1 MLGVIENLSFNAD
14 IVLKE
19 FADDQYALDISTG
32 DSYKLNDSSF
42 FILENFQKGLNFE
55 KVLDSL
61 IIKYRISHDMAYK
74 DCQSFVKSCLKIGIL
89 KIRSQEKNDE

>member
-1 MLGVIENLSFNAD
+1 MLGVMENLYFNAD

-19 FADDQYALDISTG
+19 FADDWYALDINTG

-55 KVLDSL
+55 KVLDNL
-61 IIKYRISHDMAYK
+61 IKEYRISYDMAYK
-74 DCQSFVKSCLKIGIL
+74 DCQSFVRNCLKTGIL
-89 KIRSQEKNDE
+89 KIKRGERL